1 MGHLVGSGCPIAL
14 AGAEHGARS
23 TELAPDWG

>member
-1 MGHLVGSGCPIAL
+1 MGHLVGSVHPIAL